1 MVDFILNAFAGFQ
14 WYDWA
19 LLGFF
24 GLLYLLKL
32 LYLFLFTGRILY
44 RRKSVQ
50 TEQIPLSL
58 LLTYRNEEENLRKYL
73 PQVLASA
80 KAGSEVVAVDD
91 YSQDNSLSVL
101 GVLRESHSNLKV
113 SALNQETRYSE
124 KMAQNIALKAASNS
138 WVMVIPPS
146 HKVNSPEWLSAISS
160 KINNEKE
167 IIINYSNVKARKGFF
182 QLLYRNERLFQQLKS
197 FGFIL
202 NRLSYLSFEKN
213 IAFRKEK
220 YFEAGGFGQNIK
232 EHFANLE
239 LVLNDFI
246 KKKKTAINF
255 TSETTIQK
263 EMNVSKPD
271 YFELLKK
278 ELRIRQNLSFSKRFI
293 LFCEKW
299 LTLLFFSF
307 TVFTVIYFMELWPVI
322 SGLVLLYIVAFAF
335 IIKISLNRL
344 NERNLFLSSLVYAL
358 FIPVWK
364 AGYQVYFQ
372 YKSRRR
378 QKWKSKN

>member
-1 MVDFILNAFAGFQ
+1 VDFILNAFAGFQ

-32 LYLFLFTGRILY
+32 AYLFIFTAKVLY
-44 RRKSVQ
+44 RKQKNHSGEKS
-50 TEQIPLSL
+50 LSL
-58 LLTYRNEEENLRKYL
+58 ILTYRNEEENLRKYL

-80 KAGSEVVAVDD
+80 TPNLEVVAVDD

-113 SALNQETRYSE
+113 SSLNQETRYSE
-124 KMAQNIALKAASNS
+124 KMAQNIALKAASND
-138 WVMVIPPS
+138 WVMVIPPC
-146 HKVNSPEWLSAISS
+146 PGETPAEWLTTISL
-160 KINNEKE
+160 KMNDEKDVVV
-167 IIINYSNVKARKGFF
+167 NYSNVKRQPRFF
-182 QLLYRNERLFQQLKS
+182 NLLYRNERFFQQLKS

-202 NRLSYLSFEKN
+202 NRLSYLSFEEN

-220 YFEAGGFGQNIK
+220 YFEAGGFGQHIK

-239 LVLNDFI
+239 LVINDFI
-246 KKKKTAINF
+246 EKKKTAINF
-255 TSETTIQK
+255 CSNAAIKK
-263 EMNVSKPD
+263 EMDVSKTD

-278 ELRIRQNLSFSKRFI
+278 EQRIQKNLSFSREFI

-299 LTLLFFSF
+299 LTLLFYPFV
-307 TVFTVIYFMELWPVI
+307 VFTFIYFREFIFVI
-322 SGLVLLYIVAFAF
+322 SGLILLYFTAFAF

-358 FIPVWK
+358 FIPIWK
-364 AGYQVYFQ
+364 AGYQGYFQ

-378 QKWKSKN
+378 QKWKSKS

>member
-14 WYDWA
+14 WYDWV

-44 RRKSVQ
+44 RRKSAQ
-50 TEQIPLSL
+50 TNQIPLSL
-58 LLTYRNEEENLRKYL
+58 LLTYRNEEENLTNYL
-73 PQVLASA
+73 PQVLESLNP
-80 KAGSEVVAVDD
+80 GSEVVAVDD

-202 NRLSYLSFEKN
+202 NRLSYLSFEEN

-220 YFEAGGFGQNIK
+220 YFEAGGFGQHIK

-378 QKWKSKN
+378 QK

>member
-44 RRKSVQ
+44 RRKSAQ
-50 TEQIPLSL
+50 TNQVPLSL
-58 LLTYRNEEENLRKYL
+58 LLTYRNEEENLTNYL
-73 PQVLASA
+73 PQVLESLNP
-80 KAGSEVVAVDD
+80 GSEVVAVDD

-202 NRLSYLSFEKN
+202 NRLSYLSFEEN

-220 YFEAGGFGQNIK
+220 YFEAGGFGQHIK

-378 QKWKSKN
+378 QK